1 MNMKRYERRIAAA
14 TALGIELNG
23 KPMHEL
29 RELLAADAGASERYA
44 GIVGT
49 TPTPDPEP
57 EPEPV
62 PAAAA
67 PAKPAPARTTP
78 ARTTPAKKPAAKS
91 GKVANPGKS
100 LTDAL
105 AKANSS
111 MNGSTSKASA

>member
-1 MNMKRYERRIAAA
+1 MNMKRRERRIAAA

-44 GIVGT
+44 AIAGT

-57 EPEPV
+57 EPAP
-62 PAAAA
+62 AA
-67 PAKPAPARTTP
+67 PAKPAPTRTTP

>member
-14 TALGIELNG
+14 TALGIALNG
-23 KPMHEL
+23 KPLHEL

-57 EPEPV
+57 EPAP
-62 PAAAA
+62 AA

>member
-1 MNMKRYERRIAAA
+1 MKRYERRIAAA

-57 EPEPV
+57 EPEPA
-62 PAAAA
+62 PARTT

-78 ARTTPAKKPAAKS
+78 AKKPTAKS

>member
-29 RELLAADAGASERYA
+29 RELLEADAGASERYA

-57 EPEPV
+57 EPA
-62 PAAAA
+62 PAADA

-78 ARTTPAKKPAAKS
+78 AKKPTAKS

>member
-57 EPEPV
+57 EPAP
-62 PAAAA
+62 AA
-67 PAKPAPARTTP
+67 PAKPAP

>member
-29 RELLAADAGASERYA
+29 RELLEADAGASERYA

-57 EPEPV
+57 EPAP
-62 PAAAA
+62 AA